1 MFTGVCA
8 CPSVVQSGYLCKEE
22 LQVVFYFYFLPFLE
36 PVLYYSKILQAY
48 ILILYLGILFSIII
62 SYGFSHHVILPS

>member
-22 LQVVFYFYFLPFLE
+22 LQVVFYLYFLPFLE
-36 PVLYYSKILQAY
+36 PILYYSKILQAY
-48 ILILYLGILFSIII
+48 ILY
-62 SYGFSHHVILPS
+62 